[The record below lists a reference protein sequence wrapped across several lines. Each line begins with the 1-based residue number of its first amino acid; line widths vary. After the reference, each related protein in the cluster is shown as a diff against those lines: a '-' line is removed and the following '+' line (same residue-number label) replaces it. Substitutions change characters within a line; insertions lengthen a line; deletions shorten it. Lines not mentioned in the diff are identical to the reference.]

1 MELKVKVKS
10 TLTGRNKCWCF
21 FLCRAPEVMLG
32 LPLTEAI
39 DVWSLGCLAARLYLG
54 RQLYSE
60 VTEYEMASITVVTD

>member
-1 MELKVKVKS
+1 
-10 TLTGRNKCWCF
+10 
-21 FLCRAPEVMLG
+21 MLG